1 MRTMPE
7 YSASTLACTPPRKEN
22 LMEKYL

>member
-1 MRTMPE
+1 MRTMPK
-7 YSASTLACTPPRKEN
+7 YPASLLACTRQRKEN